1 MANLTITLAVSEI
14 NLLRTALDDFKD
26 LLLGEQLPNY
36 DTIGRLE
43 AIKHKL
49 LYLGPGPSKSLT
61 GPAPCGIIQ
70 SHSIKTE

>member
-14 NLLRTALDDFKD
+14 NLLRTAIDDFKD

-49 LYLGPGPSKSLT
+49 LYPDSTPQK
-61 GPAPCGIIQ
+61 A
-70 SHSIKTE
+70 